1 MATALFVIDL
11 VLEIYIW
18 ILLAAAVQSWLVG
31 FGVVSTDNR
40 AVAMIGKV
48 LDTLTQPVRR
58 PMRRILP
65 DLGGVD
71 ISPLFLIALIM
82 AIRYGMVF
90 FSVGRSAVAY

>member
-1 MATALFVIDL
+1 MSGVLYVIDL

-18 ILLAAAVQSWLVG
+18 ILLAAAVVSWLIG
-31 FGVVSTDNR
+31 FHVVSTDNR
-40 AVAMIGKV
+40 TVAVIGKA
-48 LDTLTQPVRR
+48 LDALTEPVRR

-71 ISPLFLIALIM
+71 ISPLLLIAIIM

-90 FSVGRSAVAY
+90 FGAGRSTVAY